1 VIWNREPVLFLST
14 IQTAV
19 ALLVS
24 FGLDFTAEQVGAIT
38 AACAAVLGLIARTKV
53 TPAE

>member
-1 VIWNREPVLFLST
+1 MIWNREPVLFLST

-19 ALLVS
+19 ALFVA

-38 AACAAVLGLIARTKV
+38 AVAAAVLGLIARGKV
-53 TPAE
+53 TPVE